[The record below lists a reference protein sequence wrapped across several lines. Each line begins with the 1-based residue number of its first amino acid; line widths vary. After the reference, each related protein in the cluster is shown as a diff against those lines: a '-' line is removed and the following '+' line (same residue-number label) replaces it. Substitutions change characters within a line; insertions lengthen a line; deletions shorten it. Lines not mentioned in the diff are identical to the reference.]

1 VSSGEVAISVEG
13 VSKRYRLYKERSS
26 SLKEAVTRRS
36 VARYE
41 DFWALRDVSLEIER
55 GTVYGLVGHN
65 GSGKSTLLRMMAGIQ
80 RPEKGKV
87 HIRGRVSAL
96 LELGAGFHP
105 ELTGRENVFLNAS
118 ILGLRRKEIEALF
131 DDIVDFSGLGEFID
145 TPVKVYS
152 SGMYVRL
159 GFSVAVHVHPEILII
174 DEVIAVGDEEFQRR
188 CFEYLYKIRNEG
200 VTIVMVTH
208 GLGIVQNMCDRAAWM
223 DHGEVRAEGLAPD
236 VVFEYVQTVN
246 EAEEARLDQEA
257 LTGAGVR
264 TEHDVDAATRPI
276 HIERVEFL
284 NAAGEAV
291 HTAITGDPLR
301 VRMHYD
307 ARQPVEGPLFSFA
320 IENHHGLHVAT
331 PGMRPTHQPEA
342 KLSGRGHIDY
352 AIDRLVLGP
361 GEYTM
366 SLAIHDANGMV
377 RFDHQDRAVQLR
389 VQPGRR
395 PVVGVV
401 DMMGRWLPGTDG
413 DTSTTDETGQ
423 AAG

>member
-1 VSSGEVAISVEG
+1 VSRDRGDSGPAITVDH

-26 SLKEAVTRRS
+26 SLKEVVTRRS

-41 DFWALRDVSLEIER
+41 EFWALKDVTLEVER

-87 HIRGRVSAL
+87 RINGRVSAL

-105 ELTGRENVFLNAS
+105 ELTGRENVFLNAA
-118 ILGLRRKEIEALF
+118 ILGLPKKEIEGLF

-188 CFEYLYKIRNEG
+188 CFEYLYKIRNQG

-223 DHGEVRAEGLAPD
+223 DHGEVRAEGPAPD
-236 VVFEYVQTVN
+236 VVFGDVQAGN
-246 EAEEARLDQEA
+246 KAEEARLDVEEA
-257 LTGAGVR
+257 AGGIR
-264 TEHDVDAATRPI
+264 SETDLESGMRPI
-276 HIERVEFL
+276 RIERVEFL
-284 NAAGEAV
+284 NAAGDVV
-291 HTAITGDPLR
+291 HTASTGDPLK
-301 VRMHYD
+301 VRLYYH
-307 ARQPVEGPLFSFA
+307 AREPVEGPLFSFA

-331 PGMRPTHQPEA
+331 PGMRPTHRHEA
-342 KLSGRGHIDY
+342 TVKGDGYVDY
-352 AIDRLVLGP
+352 DIDRLVLGT
-361 GEYTM
+361 GEYSL
-366 SLAIHDANGMV
+366 SLAIHDSNGMV

-389 VQPGRR
+389 VQPGKER
-395 PVVGVV
+395 VSGVV
-401 DMMGRWLPGTDG
+401 DMMGRWQPAVGTG
-413 DTSTTDETGQ
+413 G
-423 AAG
+423 

>member
-1 VSSGEVAISVEG
+1 MDAAISVDG

-41 DFWALRDVSLEIER
+41 EFWALRDVSLEIER

-118 ILGLRRKEIEALF
+118 ILGLSRKEIEGLF

-188 CFEYLYKIRNEG
+188 CFEYLYKVRNEG

-223 DHGEVRAEGLAPD
+223 DHGRVRAEGPAPD
-236 VVFEYVQTVN
+236 VVFEYVKTVN

-257 LTGAGVR
+257 LAGASIH
-264 TEHDVDAATRPI
+264 TETDIDASMRPI
-276 HIERVEFL
+276 HVEKVEFL
-284 NAAGEAV
+284 NEQGEAV

-307 ARQPVEGPLFSFA
+307 ARQPVERPLFSFA

-331 PGMRPTHQPEA
+331 PGMRPTHQTEIDI
-342 KLSGRGHIDY
+342 SGRGYVDY
-352 AIDRLVLGP
+352 QIDRLVLGP

-366 SLAIHDANGMV
+366 SLAIHDAKGMV

-389 VQPGRR
+389 VQPGRQ

-401 DMMGRWLPGTDG
+401 DMMGRWLPAETDG
-413 DTSTTDETGQ
+413 HP
-423 AAG
+423 

>member
-1 VSSGEVAISVEG
+1 VSGSAGDGTSAISVDH

-26 SLKEAVTRRS
+26 SLKEVVTRRS

-41 DFWALRDVSLEIER
+41 EFWALKDVSLEVER
-55 GTVYGLVGHN
+55 GTVYGLIGHN
-65 GSGKSTLLRMMAGIQ
+65 GSGKSTLLRMMAGVQ
-80 RPEKGKV
+80 HPEKGKV
-87 HIRGRVSAL
+87 RIDGRVSAL

-118 ILGLRRKEIEALF
+118 ILGLRRKEIEGLF

-188 CFEYLYKIRNEG
+188 CFEYLYKVRNQG

-223 DHGEVRAEGLAPD
+223 DHGEVRAEGPAPD
-236 VVFEYVQTVN
+236 VVFDYVQTVN
-246 EAEEARLDQEA
+246 EAEEARLDTEA
-257 LTGAGVR
+257 MGGIH
-264 TEHDVDAATRPI
+264 TETDVEAELRPI
-276 HIERVEFL
+276 RVERVEFL
-284 NAAGEAV
+284 NAAGERV
-291 HTAITGDPLR
+291 HTASTGDPLT
-301 VRMHYD
+301 VRLHYH

-331 PGMRPTHQPEA
+331 PGMRPTHRPEGVI
-342 KLSGRGHIDY
+342 KGDGYVDY
-352 AIDRLVLGP
+352 DIDRLVLGT
-361 GEYTM
+361 GDYTL

-377 RFDHQDRAVQLR
+377 RFDHQDRALQLR
-389 VQPGRR
+389 VQPGKERIS
-395 PVVGVV
+395 GVV
-401 DMMGRWLPGTDG
+401 DLMGRWQPAVGSG
-413 DTSTTDETGQ
+413 G
-423 AAG
+423 

>member
-1 VSSGEVAISVEG
+1 MSRDLDDGGPAISVDH

-26 SLKEAVTRRS
+26 SLKEVVTRRS

-41 DFWALRDVSLEIER
+41 EFWALKDVTLEVER

-87 HIRGRVSAL
+87 RINGRVSAL

-105 ELTGRENVFLNAS
+105 ELTGRENVFLNAA
-118 ILGLRRKEIEALF
+118 ILGLPKKEIEGLF

-188 CFEYLYKIRNEG
+188 CFEYLYKIRNQG

-223 DHGEVRAEGLAPD
+223 DHGEVRAEGPAPD

-246 EAEEARLDQEA
+246 KAEEARLDVEEA
-257 LTGAGVR
+257 AGGIR
-264 TEHDVDAATRPI
+264 SETDLESGMRPI
-276 HIERVEFL
+276 RIERVEFL
-284 NAAGEAV
+284 NAAGDVV
-291 HTAITGDPLR
+291 HTASTGDPLK
-301 VRMHYD
+301 VRLYYH
-307 ARQPVEGPLFSFA
+307 AREPIEGPLFSFA

-331 PGMRPTHQPEA
+331 PGMRPTHRHEA
-342 KLSGRGHIDY
+342 TVKGDGYVDY
-352 AIDRLVLGP
+352 DIDRLVLGT
-361 GEYTM
+361 GEYSL
-366 SLAIHDANGMV
+366 SLAIHDSNGMV

-389 VQPGRR
+389 VQPGKER
-395 PVVGVV
+395 VSGVV
-401 DMMGRWLPGTDG
+401 DMMGRWQPAVGTG
-413 DTSTTDETGQ
+413 G
-423 AAG
+423 

>member
-1 VSSGEVAISVEG
+1 MSRDGGDGGPAITVEN

-26 SLKEAVTRRS
+26 SLKEVVTRRS

-41 DFWALRDVSLEIER
+41 EFWALKDVSLEVER

-80 RPEKGKV
+80 HPEKGKV
-87 HIRGRVSAL
+87 RIKGRVSAL

-105 ELTGRENVFLNAS
+105 ELTGRENVYLNAS
-118 ILGLRRKEIEALF
+118 ILGLRRKEIDALF

-188 CFEYLYKIRNEG
+188 CFEYLYKIRNQG

-223 DHGEVRAEGLAPD
+223 DHGEVRAEGPAPD

-246 EAEEARLDQEA
+246 KAEEARLDVEEA
-257 LTGAGVR
+257 TAGIRSENDLEVGM
-264 TEHDVDAATRPI
+264 RPI
-276 HIERVEFL
+276 RVERVEFL
-284 NAAGEAV
+284 NAAGEPV
-291 HTAITGDPLR
+291 HTASTGDPLK
-301 VRMHYD
+301 VRLHYH

-331 PGMRPTHQPEA
+331 PGMRPTHRHEGTV
-342 KLSGRGHIDY
+342 SGDGYVDY
-352 AIDRLVLGP
+352 DIDRLVLGT
-361 GEYTM
+361 GEYTL

-377 RFDHQDRAVQLR
+377 RFDHQDRALQLR
-389 VQPGRR
+389 VQPGKER
-395 PVVGVV
+395 VSGVV
-401 DMMGRWLPGTDG
+401 DLMGRWQPAVSEDG
-413 DTSTTDETGQ
+413 R
-423 AAG
+423 AGG

>member
-1 VSSGEVAISVEG
+1 VSSDPAIVVDG
-13 VSKRYRLYKERSS
+13 VSKRYRLYRERSS
-26 SLKEAVTRRS
+26 SLKEVVTRRS

-41 DFWALRDVSLEIER
+41 EFWALKDVSLEVER

-80 RPEKGKV
+80 HPEKGKV
-87 HIRGRVSAL
+87 RIKGRVSAL

-105 ELTGRENVFLNAS
+105 ELTGRENVFLNAA
-118 ILGLRRKEIEALF
+118 ILGLPRKEIESMF

-223 DHGEVRAEGLAPD
+223 DHGELRAEGLAPD
-236 VVFEYVQTVN
+236 VVFQYVKTVN
-246 EAEEARLDQEA
+246 EAEEARLDSADAEA
-257 LTGAGVR
+257 MAGIVPGSLVDDETGM
-264 TEHDVDAATRPI
+264 RPI
-276 HIERVEFL
+276 RVERVEFL
-284 NAAGEAV
+284 NPAGEPV
-291 HTAITGDPLR
+291 HTASTGDPLK
-301 VRMHYD
+301 VRLHYH

-331 PGMRPTHQPEA
+331 PGMRPTHRTEGVV
-342 KLSGRGHIDY
+342 SGDGYVDY
-352 AIDRLVLGP
+352 DIERLVLGT
-361 GEYTM
+361 GEYTL
-366 SLAIHDANGMV
+366 SLAIHDAHGMV
-377 RFDHQDRAVQLR
+377 RFDHQDRALQLR
-389 VQPGRR
+389 VQPGKER
-395 PVVGVV
+395 VSGVV
-401 DMMGRWLPGTDG
+401 DMMGRWQPP
-413 DTSTTDETGQ
+413 TG

>member
-1 VSSGEVAISVEG
+1 VSSDPAIVVDG
-13 VSKRYRLYKERSS
+13 VSKRYRLYRERSS
-26 SLKEAVTRRS
+26 SLKEVVTRRS

-41 DFWALRDVSLEIER
+41 EFWALKDVSLEVER

-80 RPEKGKV
+80 HPEKGKV
-87 HIRGRVSAL
+87 RIKGRVSAL

-105 ELTGRENVFLNAS
+105 ELTGRENVFLNAA
-118 ILGLRRKEIEALF
+118 ILGLPRKEIEAMF

-223 DHGEVRAEGLAPD
+223 DHGELRAEGPAPD
-236 VVFEYVQTVN
+236 VVFEYIKTVN
-246 EAEEARLDQEA
+246 EAEEARLDSAEA
-257 LTGAGVR
+257 EAMAGFVPGSAAEDETGM
-264 TEHDVDAATRPI
+264 RPI
-276 HIERVEFL
+276 RVERVEFL
-284 NAAGEAV
+284 NPAGEPV
-291 HTAITGDPLR
+291 HTASTGDPLK
-301 VRMHYD
+301 VRLHYR

-331 PGMRPTHQPEA
+331 PGMRPTHQAEGVV
-342 KLSGRGHIDY
+342 SGDGYVDY
-352 AIDRLVLGP
+352 DIDRLVLGT
-361 GEYTM
+361 GEYTL
-366 SLAIHDANGMV
+366 SLAIHDAHGMV
-377 RFDHQDRAVQLR
+377 RFDHQDRALQLR
-389 VQPGRR
+389 VQPGKER
-395 PVVGVV
+395 VSGVV
-401 DMMGRWLPGTDG
+401 DMMGRWQPPTGAGGRVDG
-413 DTSTTDETGQ
+413 
-423 AAG
+423 

>member
-1 VSSGEVAISVEG
+1 MSAGDVAISVEG
-13 VSKRYRLYKERSS
+13 VSKRYRLYKERSN
-26 SLKEAVTRRS
+26 SLKEVVLRRS

-41 DFWALRDVSLEIER
+41 EFWALRDVSLEIER

-80 RPEKGKV
+80 RPEKGRV

-118 ILGLRRKEIEALF
+118 ILGLRRKEIEGLF
-131 DDIVDFSGLGEFID
+131 DEIVDFSGLGEFID
-145 TPVKVYS
+145 TPVKRYS

-188 CFEYLYKIRNEG
+188 CFEHLYKVRNEG

-223 DHGEVRAEGLAPD
+223 DHGQVRAEGKAPD

-257 LTGAGVR
+257 LTGVH
-264 TEHDVDAATRPI
+264 TEHDIEASLRPI

-284 NAAGEAV
+284 NAQGESV

-301 VRMHYD
+301 VRLHYV
-307 ARQPVEGPLFSFA
+307 AREPVEGPLFSFA

-331 PGMRPTHQPEA
+331 PGMRPTHRPGA
-342 KLSGRGHIDY
+342 LVSGKGHVDY
-352 AIDRLVLGP
+352 EIDRLVLGT
-361 GEYTM
+361 GDYTM

-377 RFDHQDRAVQLR
+377 RFDHQDRKVQLR
-389 VQPGRR
+389 VQPGRE
-395 PVVGVV
+395 PVIGVV
-401 DMMGRWLPGTDG
+401 DLMGRWSPP
-413 DTSTTDETGQ
+413 TDEG
-423 AAG
+423 G

>member
-1 VSSGEVAISVEG
+1 MSGDSAISVEN

-26 SLKEAVTRRS
+26 SLKEVVTRRS
-36 VARYE
+36 IARYE
-41 DFWALRDVSLEIER
+41 EFWALKDVSLEVER

-87 HIRGRVSAL
+87 RIRGRVSAL

-105 ELTGRENVFLNAS
+105 ELTGRENVFLNAA
-118 ILGLRRKEIEALF
+118 ILGLPRKEIEGLF
-131 DDIVDFSGLGEFID
+131 DDIVEFSGLGEFID

-188 CFEYLYKIRNEG
+188 CFEYLYKIRNQG

-223 DHGEVRAEGLAPD
+223 DHGEVRAEGPAPD

-246 EAEEARLDQEA
+246 KAEEARLDVEEA
-257 LTGAGVR
+257 TGGMR
-264 TEHDVDAATRPI
+264 TETDLDAGMRPI
-276 HIERVEFL
+276 RVERVEFL
-284 NAAGEAV
+284 NGRGETV
-291 HTAITGDPLR
+291 HTASTGDPLK
-301 VRMHYD
+301 VRLHYH
-307 ARQPVEGPLFSFA
+307 AREPVEGPLFSFA
-320 IENHHGLHVAT
+320 IENHNGLHVAT
-331 PGMRPTHQPEA
+331 PGMRPTHRHEGMVQ
-342 KLSGRGHIDY
+342 GDGYVDY
-352 AIDRLVLGP
+352 DIDRLVLGA
-361 GEYTM
+361 GDYTL

-389 VQPGRR
+389 VQPGREQIA
-395 PVVGVV
+395 GVV
-401 DMMGRWLPGTDG
+401 DLMGRWQPAV
-413 DTSTTDETGQ
+413 S
-423 AAG
+423 AGG

>member
-1 VSSGEVAISVEG
+1 M
-13 VSKRYRLYKERSS
+13 
-26 SLKEAVTRRS
+26 TRRS

-41 DFWALRDVSLEIER
+41 EFWALKDVSLEVER

-80 RPEKGKV
+80 HPEKGKV
-87 HIRGRVSAL
+87 RIKGRVSAL

-105 ELTGRENVFLNAS
+105 ELTGRENVFLNAA
-118 ILGLRRKEIEALF
+118 ILGLPRKEIEAMF

-223 DHGEVRAEGLAPD
+223 DHGELRAEGLAPD
-236 VVFEYVQTVN
+236 VVFEYVKTVN
-246 EAEEARLDQEA
+246 EAEEARLDSADAEA
-257 LTGAGVR
+257 LAGVVPGSA
-264 TEHDVDAATRPI
+264 VDDETGMRPI
-276 HIERVEFL
+276 RVERVEFL
-284 NAAGEAV
+284 NPAGEPV
-291 HTAITGDPLR
+291 HTASTGDPLK
-301 VRMHYD
+301 VRLHYR

-331 PGMRPTHQPEA
+331 PGMRPTHKAEGVV
-342 KLSGRGHIDY
+342 SGEGYVDY
-352 AIDRLVLGP
+352 DIDRLVLGT
-361 GEYTM
+361 GEYTL
-366 SLAIHDANGMV
+366 SLAIHDAHGMV
-377 RFDHQDRAVQLR
+377 RFDHQDRALQLR
-389 VQPGRR
+389 VQPGKER
-395 PVVGVV
+395 VSGVV
-401 DMMGRWLPGTDG
+401 DMMGRWQPPTGGPG
-413 DTSTTDETGQ
+413 
-423 AAG
+423 